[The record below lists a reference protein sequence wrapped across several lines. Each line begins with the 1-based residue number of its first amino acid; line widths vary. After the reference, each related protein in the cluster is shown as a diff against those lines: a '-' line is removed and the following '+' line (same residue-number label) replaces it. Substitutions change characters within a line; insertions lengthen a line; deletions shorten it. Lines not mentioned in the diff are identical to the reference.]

1 MTQKYYAIYDTKHKK
16 YFTDNPFYTT
26 NLTNSE
32 LLAKWFCSRLA
43 AITFIEQYKELQY
56 RSAFCVRTVADFS

>member
-1 MTQKYYAIYDTKHKK
+1 MQRFYAIYDTKHKK

-26 NLTNSE
+26 NLTNSA

-43 AITFIEQYKELQY
+43 AVTFIEQYKKL
-56 RSAFCVRTVADFS
+56 

>member
-1 MTQKYYAIYDTKHKK
+1 MQRFYVIYDTKHKK

-26 NLTNSE
+26 NLTNSA
-32 LLAKWFCSRLA
+32 LLAKWFYSRLA
-43 AITFIEQYKELQY
+43 AVTFIEQCKELQY